1 MDGTFVLFDRVRS
14 ANATDEKTLYFH
26 FNPNGRPQLNGNV
39 LISTVGESRL
49 FIKTLLPANPAIR
62 VVPDPVSD
70 SNATATTYRA
80 EVADTAKSP
89 ELTSLHVIAATSSTT
104 TMMAPASA
112 ISIPARNMVGATI
125 SGAVSKT
132 VLFAADGSP
141 QSAVSYTVGA
151 GGTQLLVDLV
161 PNKTFQVRFNDAS
174 LTSVTSS
181 DQGVVTFE
189 VPGGGVVRVE

>member
-26 FNPNGRPQLNGNV
+26 FSPNGKPQLNGNV

-62 VVPDPVSD
+62 IVADPVSD
-70 SNATATTYRA
+70 SNAAATTYRG

-112 ISIPARNMVGATI
+112 VSVPARNMVGATI

-132 VLFAADGSP
+132 VLFAADSSP
-141 QSAVSYTVGA
+141 QSAVSCTAVA
-151 GGTQLLVDLV
+151 GGTCFSIWFRTRPSRCGSTTHHWL
-161 PNKTFQVRFNDAS
+161 R
-174 LTSVTSS
+174 
-181 DQGVVTFE
+181 
-189 VPGGGVVRVE
+189 